1 MKSARIDT
9 FSDDPSAVEVREAS
23 VPRPAAGQVR
33 VRMKMAPV
41 NPSDFNYMDGIYERS
56 FARMIWNRGAERPT
70 DSPGSSEPFPRPPY
84 ALGVEGVGV
93 VEESGGGFLGGRLV
107 GKRVAVVS
115 GPPHGTWQ
123 EQTLIDARRAF
134 PVPRSLSD
142 AQACSFFV
150 NPLTALVLVRHVLQ
164 VPRGSVLLQTAAGS
178 ALSQMVRNL
187 ARADGFRVIDVVRSR
202 SGAERLKQGNAKY
215 VVALEDED
223 MLDAVYRIAPRGVDY
238 VLDCV
243 GGSTGSE
250 ALRALT
256 PGGRMVC
263 YGTLS
268 REPISLPPRDIMM
281 PMTSVEG
288 FYLAAYLAK
297 RTLFQR
303 LGLVRKTAKL
313 IEGGVLGT
321 PVEQTY
327 RLDALH
333 EALAHAR
340 RPGRAGKILL
350 DLSSEATET

>member
-1 MKSARIDT
+1 MKSATIDA
-9 FSDDPSAVEVREAS
+9 FSDDPSTVELRDVAV
-23 VPRPAAGQVR
+23 PKPGPGQVR
-33 VRMKMAPV
+33 VRMRMAPV
-41 NPSDFNYMDGIYERS
+41 NPSDFNYVDGIYARS

-70 DSPGSSEPFPRPPY
+70 DRPGSDPFPTPPY
-84 ALGVEGVGV
+84 SLGVEGVGI
-93 VEESGGGFLGGRLV
+93 VEESGGGFLGKRLV
-107 GKRVAVVS
+107 RKRVAVVS
-115 GPPHGTWQ
+115 GPPNGTWQ

-134 PVPRSLSD
+134 PVPSSLSD

-150 NPLTALVLVRHVLQ
+150 NPLTALVLVRHVLD
-164 VPRGSVLLQTAAGS
+164 VPRGALLLQTAAGS

-202 SGAERLKQGNAKY
+202 AGAERLKQANSKY

-223 MLDAVYRIAPRGVDY
+223 LLEAVHRIAPGGVDY

-243 GGSTGSE
+243 GGATGSNM
-250 ALRALT
+250 LRTLA

-268 REPISLPPRDIMM
+268 REPITLPPRDIMM
-281 PMTSVEG
+281 PMTSIEG
-288 FYLAAYLAK
+288 FYLAAYLAD

-313 IEGGVLGT
+313 IESGTLGT

-327 RLDALH
+327 RLDDLHAAL
-333 EALAHAR
+333 EHAS
-340 RPGRAGKILL
+340 RPGRTGKILL
-350 DLSSEATET
+350 DLT

>member
-1 MKSARIDT
+1 MR
-9 FSDDPSAVEVREAS
+9 
-23 VPRPAAGQVR
+23 
-33 VRMKMAPV
+33 MAPV
-41 NPSDFNYMDGIYERS
+41 NPSDFNYINGMYERS

-70 DSPGSSEPFPRPPY
+70 DSPGSSELFVRPPY

-93 VEESGGGFLGGRLV
+93 VEESGGGFLGSRLIS
-107 GKRVAVVS
+107 KRVAVVS
-115 GPPHGTWQ
+115 GPPNGTWQ

-150 NPLTALVLVRHVLQ
+150 NPLTALVMVRHVIR
-164 VPRGSVLLQTAAGS
+164 VPRGAVLLQPAAGS

-202 SGAERLKQGNAKY
+202 AGAERLKQGNSKY

-223 MLDAVYRIAPRGVDY
+223 LLDAVHRIVPEGVDY

-243 GGSTGSE
+243 GGATGSD

-268 REPISLPPRDIMM
+268 PEPISLPPRDIMM

-288 FYLAAYLAK
+288 FYLTAYLAK

-313 IEGGVLGT
+313 IESGVLGT

-327 RLDALH
+327 RLDELQAALD
-333 EALAHAR
+333 HAR

-350 DLSSEATET
+350 DLS

>member
-1 MKSARIDT
+1 MRSARIDA
-9 FSDDPSAVEVREAS
+9 FSDDPSAVEVRDVPA
-23 VPRPAAGQVR
+23 PRPGPGQVR
-33 VRMKMAPV
+33 VRMSMAPV

-56 FARMIWNRGAERPT
+56 FDRMIWNRGAERPT

-93 VEESGGGFLGGRLV
+93 VEQSGGGLLAKRLL

-115 GPPHGTWQ
+115 GPPNGTWQ

-134 PVPRSLSD
+134 PAPRSLSD

-150 NPLTALVLVRHVLQ
+150 NPLTALVLVRRVLHVR
-164 VPRGSVLLQTAAGS
+164 RGSVVLQTAAGS

-202 SGAERLKQGNAKY
+202 AGAERLKQGNSKH

-223 MLDAVYRIAPRGVDY
+223 LLEAVQRIAPAGVDY

-243 GGSTGSE
+243 GGATGSE
-250 ALRALT
+250 ALRTLT
-256 PGGRMVC
+256 PGGRMIC

-288 FYLAAYLAK
+288 FYLSAYLAK
-297 RTLFQR
+297 RSLFQR
-303 LGLVRKTAKL
+303 LGLVRNTAKL
-313 IEGGVLGT
+313 IQSGVLGT

-327 RLDALH
+327 RLDELQAAL
-333 EALAHAR
+333 EHAR
-340 RPGRAGKILL
+340 RPGRAGKVLL
-350 DLSSEATET
+350 DLS

>member
-1 MKSARIDT
+1 MKSACIDA
-9 FSDDPSAVEVREAS
+9 FSDDPGAVEVREVP

-33 VRMKMAPV
+33 VRMRMAPV

-56 FARMIWNRGAERPT
+56 FARMIWNREADQPT
-70 DSPGSSEPFPRPPY
+70 DSPGSVELFPRPPY

-93 VEESGGGFLGGRLV
+93 VEESGGGFLGRRLV

-115 GPPHGTWQ
+115 GPPNGTWQ

-150 NPLTALVLVRHVLQ
+150 NPLTALVLVRHLLQ
-164 VPRGSVLLQTAAGS
+164 VPRGAVLLQTAAGS

-187 ARADGFRVIDVVRSR
+187 AREDGFRVIDVVRSR
-202 SGAERLKQGNAKY
+202 SGAERLRRENAKY
-215 VVALEDED
+215 VVALEDEEL
-223 MLDAVYRIAPRGVDY
+223 LDAVHRIVPGGVDY

-243 GGSTGSE
+243 GGPTGSE
-250 ALRALT
+250 AVRALT

-288 FYLAAYLAK
+288 FYLAGYLAK
-297 RTLFQR
+297 RTLLQR

-313 IEGGVLGT
+313 IESGVLGT

-350 DLSSEATET
+350 DLS

>member
-1 MKSARIDT
+1 
-9 FSDDPSAVEVREAS
+9 
-23 VPRPAAGQVR
+23 
-33 VRMKMAPV
+33 MKMAPV

-70 DSPGSSEPFPRPPY
+70 DSPASSEPFPRPPY
-84 ALGVEGVGV
+84 ALGVEGLGI

-150 NPLTALVLVRHVLQ
+150 NPLTALVLVRHVLR

-202 SGAERLKQGNAKY
+202 SGAERLKQGHAKH

-223 MLDAVYRIAPRGVDY
+223 LLDAVHRIVPGGVDY

-243 GGSTGSE
+243 GGPTGSE
-250 ALRALT
+250 ALRALS

-313 IEGGVLGT
+313 IKSGVLGT

-350 DLSSEATET
+350 DLNQAPEK

>member
-1 MKSARIDT
+1 MKSACIDA
-9 FSDDPSAVEVREAS
+9 FSDDPRTVEVRDVP
-23 VPRPAAGQVR
+23 VPRPAAGQLR

-84 ALGVEGVGV
+84 ALGVEGLGI

-123 EQTLIDARRAF
+123 QQTLIDARRAF

-150 NPLTALVLVRHVLQ
+150 NPLTALVLVRHVLR

-223 MLDAVYRIAPRGVDY
+223 LLDAVHRIVPGGADY

-243 GGSTGSE
+243 GGPTGSE
-250 ALRALT
+250 ALRALS

-303 LGLVRKTAKL
+303 LGLVRKTAKF
-313 IEGGVLGT
+313 IESGVLGT

-327 RLDALH
+327 RLDALD

-350 DLSSEATET
+350 DLS

>member
-1 MKSARIDT
+1 
-9 FSDDPSAVEVREAS
+9 
-23 VPRPAAGQVR
+23 
-33 VRMKMAPV
+33 MKMAPV

-56 FARMIWNRGAERPT
+56 FARMIWNRGAERPA
-70 DSPGSSEPFPRPPY
+70 DSPGSAELFPRPPY
-84 ALGVEGVGV
+84 ALGVEGVGI

-150 NPLTALVLVRHVLQ
+150 NPLTALVLVRQVLR

-178 ALSQMVRNL
+178 ALCQMVRNL
-187 ARADGFRVIDVVRSR
+187 AREDGFRVIDVVRSR
-202 SGAERLKQGNAKY
+202 SGAERLKQANAKY

-223 MLDAVYRIAPRGVDY
+223 LLEAVHRIAPQGVDY

-243 GGSTGSE
+243 GGATGSE

-313 IEGGVLGT
+313 IESGILGT
-321 PVEQTY
+321 PVEQNY

-350 DLSSEATET
+350 DLS

>member
-1 MKSARIDT
+1 MKSARIDA
-9 FSDDPSAVEVREAS
+9 FSDDPSAVEVRDIP
-23 VPRPAAGQVR
+23 VPRPGPGQVL
-33 VRMKMAPV
+33 VRMRMAPI

-56 FARMIWNRGAERPT
+56 FARLIWNRGVERPT

-84 ALGVEGVGV
+84 ALGVEGVGL
-93 VEESGGGFLGGRLV
+93 VEESGGGLLGRRLV
-107 GKRVAVVS
+107 GRRVAVVS
-115 GPPHGTWQ
+115 GPPNGTWQ
-123 EQTLIDARRAF
+123 EQTLIDTRRAF

-150 NPLTALVLVRHVLQ
+150 NPLTALVLVRHVLK

-178 ALSQMVRNL
+178 ALSQMIRNL

-202 SGAERLKQGNAKY
+202 AGAERLKQGNSKY
-215 VVALEDED
+215 VIALEDEE
-223 MLDAVYRIAPRGVDY
+223 LLEAVHRIAPAGVDY

-243 GGSTGSE
+243 GGATGSE
-250 ALRALT
+250 ALRALA
-256 PGGRMVC
+256 PRGRMVC

-288 FYLAAYLAK
+288 FYLSAYLGR
-297 RTLFQR
+297 RTLLQR
-303 LGLVRKTAKL
+303 LRMVRSTAKL
-313 IEGGVLGT
+313 IESDVLAT

-327 RLDALH
+327 RLDELRAAL
-333 EALAHAR
+333 EHAR

-350 DLSSEATET
+350 DLS